1 MFKTLLIPITMAL
14 MPQISPAAE
23 AWKLD
28 GKVIHV
34 EDGDTLTIM
43 LDDHSKYSIRL
54 TDIDAPETSHGP
66 RKLGQPFSK
75 VSKNSLTRLA
85 INQRAVATCFEY
97 DVHKTRPVCA
107 VDVAGMDLSMEQLR
121 RGMVWVYRA
130 NPRYVRRTAA
140 YSLEDQ
146 ARADRIGLWA
156 DPASNPIPPWKWRK
170 QCWRDSECA
179 GAGE

>member
-75 VSKNSLTRLA
+75 VS
-85 INQRAVATCFEY
+85 
-97 DVHKTRPVCA
+97 
-107 VDVAGMDLSMEQLR
+107 
-121 RGMVWVYRA
+121 
-130 NPRYVRRTAA
+130 
-140 YSLEDQ
+140 
-146 ARADRIGLWA
+146 
-156 DPASNPIPPWKWRK
+156 
-170 QCWRDSECA
+170 
-179 GAGE
+179 